1 MNRKTVYVR
10 TGNKADQLLKTPTN
24 QRGTY
29 KYRFHETETVSGKT
43 RDITEEIEIIPG
55 KDGVTEEDIK
65 VLYAAEDSEVYYNI
79 KARRPPL
86 EDWQKDLIEKFK
98 QEYIAKSVA
107 KYVYAP
113 SATDL
118 QKAVNEQFPKN
129 WTASLDELTSADDD
143 DESIGDKSSILA
155 NAWYA
160 MQDDEESPVIEE
172 LNRLVS
178 TWSESWQEIYRRVLL
193 NKETI
198 VSIARTR
205 GVTEGA
211 VRKTVNKIRAAIAND
226 EKLKKLYLRG

>member
-1 MNRKTVYVR
+1 MRSKKVYVR
-10 TGNKADQLLKTPTN
+10 TKNEADQLLKTPSKK
-24 QRGTY
+24 RGTY
-29 KYRFHETETVSGKT
+29 IYRYHKTETVNGQT

-55 KDGVTEEDIK
+55 EDGVTEEYIK
-65 VLYAAEDSEVYYNI
+65 ALYAAEDSEVYYNI
-79 KARRPPL
+79 KAKRPPL

-98 QEYIAKSVA
+98 QEYIAKSIA
-107 KYVYAP
+107 EHGYAP

-118 QKAVNEQFPKN
+118 QDAVNEQFPKN

-143 DESIGDKSSILA
+143 DSIGDKSSILA
-155 NAWYA
+155 NAWYQ
-160 MQDDEESPVIEE
+160 MQDNKESPVIEE

-198 VSIARTR
+198 VSIARER

-211 VRKTVNKIRAAIAND
+211 VRKTVNKIRAAIAAD